1 MNMKNMGALGA
12 IVWFLALAGCSDEM
26 APQLNMNAETV
37 RKWVESSQDK
47 AQAVAIVEAHM
58 ADDGVIYRP
67 RYVGFGF
74 THDGYETGEM
84 VVQTIVPDSPASAVL
99 QVGDKFI
106 SVRGVEVGSDTM
118 DRLDFRGKAGEAVEA
133 VIVREGESMEISVVR
148 GTIASTITKADML
161 EWMREQ
167 NAEDWADENYTVH
180 EVIGSGDVIYAWTQ
194 AVNTDETSGASVDV
208 HTVSRFQ
215 FNADGQVVALAN
227 INESRFALEQMG
239 YTITR

>member
-1 MNMKNMGALGA
+1 M
-12 IVWFLALAGCSDEM
+12 E
-26 APQLNMNAETV
+26 
-37 RKWVESSQDK
+37 
-47 AQAVAIVEAHM
+47 
-58 ADDGVIYRP
+58 
-67 RYVGFGF
+67 
-74 THDGYETGEM
+74 
-84 VVQTIVPDSPASAVL
+84 
-99 QVGDKFI
+99 
-106 SVRGVEVGSDTM
+106 
-118 DRLDFRGKAGEAVEA
+118 RLDFRGKAGEAVEA
-133 VIVREGESMEISVVR
+133 VIVRDGESIEISVVR
-148 GTIASTITKADML
+148 GTIESTITKADML

-167 NAEDWADENYTVH
+167 DAEDWADENYTVH

>member
-1 MNMKNMGALGA
+1 MNKKEIGILGA
-12 IVWFLALAGCSDEM
+12 ILLLLALAGCISEVT
-26 APQLNMNAETV
+26 PQSNMNAEIV
-37 RKWVESSQDK
+37 KKWVESSQDK
-47 AQAVAIVEAHM
+47 AQAIAMVEAHM
-58 ADDGVIYRP
+58 ADDGLIYLP

-74 THDGYETGEM
+74 THDGSETGEM

-106 SVRGVEVGSDTM
+106 SVRGVEVGPDTM

-133 VIVREGESMEISVVR
+133 VIVRDGESMQISVVR
-148 GTIASTITKADML
+148 GPILSAMTKANML
-161 EWMREQ
+161 QWMREQ
-167 NAEDWADENYTVH
+167 DAEDWADESHTIH
-180 EVIGSGDVIYAWTQ
+180 EVVGSGDVIYAWTQ

-215 FNADGQVVALAN
+215 FNTDGQVVALAN